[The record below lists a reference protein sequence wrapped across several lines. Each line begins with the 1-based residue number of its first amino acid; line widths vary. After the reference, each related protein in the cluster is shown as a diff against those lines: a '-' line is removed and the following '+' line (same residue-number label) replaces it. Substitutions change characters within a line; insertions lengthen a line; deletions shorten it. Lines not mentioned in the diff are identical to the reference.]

1 MNDRPRIVIEFAVVD
16 IAEACL
22 LLHTAA
28 RLAKLGKAVERML
41 RERGEL
47 HDQIALDA
55 ADGLRALID
64 VAACMAKA
72 GDEGAAALPA
82 DAPGSDDVH

>member
-1 MNDRPRIVIEFAVVD
+1 MADRPRIVIEFNVVD

-28 RLAKLGKAVERML
+28 RLAKLGKAVERL
-41 RERGEL
+41 LHERGEL
-47 HDQIALDA
+47 RDQIALDA

-64 VAACMAKA
+64 VASCMAQ
-72 GDEGAAALPA
+72 AAEKDVRETPG
-82 DAPGSDDVH
+82 GSDVH